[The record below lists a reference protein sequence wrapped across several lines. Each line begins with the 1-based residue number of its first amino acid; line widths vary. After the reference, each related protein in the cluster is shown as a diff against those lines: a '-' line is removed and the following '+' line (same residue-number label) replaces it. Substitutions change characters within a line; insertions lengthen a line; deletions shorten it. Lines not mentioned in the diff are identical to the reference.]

1 MLEMEKQLKE
11 AVGFAKKVQ
20 KMNENNTNNGGV
32 KMYAKRK
39 CSTTKRYY
47 YEDRETKAIVDII
60 LDAMKD
66 AFDIN
71 PSRTIL
77 IRYALRVYANH
88 FTELM
93 LTGTMTG
100 DIEQFIADLKAEKEA
115 IMSVKKK

>member
-1 MLEMEKQLKE
+1 MLEMKKQLKE
-11 AVGFAKKVQ
+11 AVDFAKKVQ

-39 CSTTKRYY
+39 CTTTKRYY

-77 IRYALRVYANH
+77 IRHALRSYYQK
-88 FTELM
+88 FIRLM
-93 LTGTMTG
+93 INGEMTG

-115 IMSVKKK
+115 IMSVKKR